1 MKQPLI
7 LASVSIKLHFRFDFD
22 AVEEWKRSLL
32 IFWWLISTDRA
43 EWMKIWWFVHSSMCH
58 ILTCQENV
66 CFNTSSD
73 FPVSLIFSLKNK
85 IRGLVWW
92 ILIGIINGLAVFM
105 HGLAIHNISLKI
117 KLRQA
122 LVLNCSES
130 VVEWVFWYTHAR
142 TDSDIFY
149 TDLWMFLKYICKLL
163 SDLFQ
168 IEIEFWLGRIN
179 PKQQLSMKH
188 LQKWLHVQWHYCEFL
203 QNPELHI
210 STDRFLVLVEAP
222 EAS

>member
-1 MKQPLI
+1 
-7 LASVSIKLHFRFDFD
+7 
-22 AVEEWKRSLL
+22 
-32 IFWWLISTDRA
+32 
-43 EWMKIWWFVHSSMCH
+43 MCH

-66 CFNTSSD
+66 CCNTSSD
-73 FPVSLIFSLKNK
+73 FFVFLLFSLKNK

-105 HGLAIHNISLKI
+105 HVLAIHNISLKI

-122 LVLNCSES
+122 LVLTCSES
-130 VVEWVFWYTHAR
+130 VVEWVFWYTHAC

-149 TDLWMFLKYICKLL
+149 TDLWMFLKYIIYISYCLI
-163 SDLFQ
+163 SN
-168 IEIEFWLGRIN
+168 WNRILTWKN
-179 PKQQLSMKH
+179 KSQKQLSMKH
-188 LQKWLHVQWHYCEFL
+188 LQKWLHVQWHYWEFL

-210 STDRFLVLVEAP
+210 SSDRFLVLVDAP